1 MGIRQTARSG
11 VAKQLTILGSTGSIG
26 TSTLALVEACPEQFD
41 VQFLVAG
48 SNGHLLG
55 KQALLCRPRIV
66 GIAYAESLPVLRE
79 ALAGTGIEIG
89 HGEAARAELARI
101 PVDVVVVGTVGL
113 AGLTSVLTAVKAG
126 QTVALAH
133 KESLVSA
140 GKLVMA
146 EASRTGARILPVDSE
161 HSSIFQCWPGWAGH
175 RDALANAAAIS
186 DISHI
191 CLTASG
197 GPFRDRDL
205 SSFAEITPAQA
216 VRHPNWAMGQKIS
229 VDSATMMNKGLEVI
243 EAAWLFDLQ
252 AQQIDVMIHP
262 QVVIHGMVYFNDG
275 YVIGQLGTADMK
287 TPISYALAWP
297 ELLNWRPGWLDLL
310 SFSSLDF
317 MAVEDARYSCFF
329 HARDALASGGIMPAV
344 LNAANEVAVAAFL
357 ALRIIFT
364 GIADIVEHCLQHAP
378 DGDLWSLE
386 AVMDI
391 DNLTRQID
399 LRKCGMDAAFK
410 ANVAATGRGL
420 LSLCQ
425 N

>member
-1 MGIRQTARSG
+1 MVIRHMARSG

-41 VQFLVAG
+41 VQVLVAG
-48 SNGHLLG
+48 SNGHLLAE
-55 KQALLCRPRIV
+55 QALLCRPRIV
-66 GIAYAESLPVLRE
+66 GIADAESLPVLRE
-79 ALAGTGIEIG
+79 ALAGTGIEIV
-89 HGEAARAELARI
+89 HGEAACAELARI
-101 PVDVVVVGTVGL
+101 PVDVVVAGIVGL

-126 QTVALAH
+126 QTVALAN

-140 GKLVMA
+140 GELVMA
-146 EASRTGARILPVDSE
+146 EARRTGARILPVDSE
-161 HSSIFQCWPGWAGH
+161 HSAIFQCWLGWAGH
-175 RDALANAAAIS
+175 RDDLANAAAIS

-252 AQQIDVMIHP
+252 AHQIDVLIHP

-275 YVIGQLGTADMK
+275 SVIGQLGTADMK

-297 ELLNWRPGWLDLL
+297 ERLNWRPERLDLL

-317 MAVEDARYSCFF
+317 MAVEDARYPCFF

-357 ALRIIFT
+357 ASRITFPE
-364 GIADIVEHCLQHAP
+364 IADIVDHCLQHAP
-378 DGDLWSLE
+378 DGDLRSLE

-391 DNLTRQID
+391 DSRTRQIAH
-399 LRKCGMDAAFK
+399 RKCGMDAASK
-410 ANVAATGRGL
+410 ANMAATGRGL
-420 LSLCQ
+420 
-425 N
+425 